1 MTVPTE
7 SLGRHPAHQPITT
20 TARFVV
26 GKRGRPASEPSGASP
41 TTVPGRVP
49 RVARLMALAI
59 RFDALV
65 REGTVCTQAELATV
79 GHVTRAR
86 VTQIMNL
93 LHLAPDLQEAILFLP
108 LVQAGKDPISEHDLR
123 PVVSIVCWDRQR
135 AAWRAIAG
143 RVSMSAAPPPY
154 GTAASRS
161 IVPQVQ

>member
-1 MTVPTE
+1 MTVPAE
-7 SLGRHPAHQPITT
+7 SIERQPAHRPIIT

-26 GKRGRPASEPSGASP
+26 GKRGRAASELPGSP
-41 TTVPGRVP
+41 PTSVPGRVP

-65 REGTVCTQAELATV
+65 RDGTVSTQADLAKV

-108 LVQAGKDPISEHDLR
+108 LTQAGKDPISEHDLR
-123 PVVSIVCWDRQR
+123 PVVSIVDWDRQR

-143 RVSMSAAPPPY
+143 RASTSAAPPPY
-154 GTAASRS
+154 GTVASRS
-161 IVPQVQ
+161 NVSQEL